1 MKDAITREDIEKGL
15 GLEYTYVGTFLVYS
29 PINSDLPRLHYSGE
43 NEQQAIAAYKTARE
57 EGYTDVVLA
66 ARG

>member
-1 MKDAITREDIEKGL
+1 MKEAITREQIENGL
-15 GLEYTYVGTFLVYS
+15 GLEYTYVGSFLVYS
-29 PINSDLPRLHYSGE
+29 PIDADLPRLHYAGE
-43 NEQQAIAAYKTARE
+43 NELHAIAAYKTARE